1 MNIRKGITSFNFLK
15 EHSNTYVWLGGR
27 IKILLLEQKKSLLKN
42 EEIFMCVKMR
52 EGMRAKN
59 KINRMSK
66 DMVIIIV
73 VVVVVVGWIA
83 TTLPQS

>member
-1 MNIRKGITSFNFLK
+1 
-15 EHSNTYVWLGGR
+15 
-27 IKILLLEQKKSLLKN
+27 
-42 EEIFMCVKMR
+42 MCVKMR
-52 EGMRAKN
+52 EGMRAKKN

-73 VVVVVVGWIA
+73 VVVVVVVGWIA

>member
-1 MNIRKGITSFNFLK
+1 M
-15 EHSNTYVWLGGR
+15 Y
-27 IKILLLEQKKSLLKN
+27 
-42 EEIFMCVKMR
+42 VKMR

-59 KINRMSK
+59 KINRMRK